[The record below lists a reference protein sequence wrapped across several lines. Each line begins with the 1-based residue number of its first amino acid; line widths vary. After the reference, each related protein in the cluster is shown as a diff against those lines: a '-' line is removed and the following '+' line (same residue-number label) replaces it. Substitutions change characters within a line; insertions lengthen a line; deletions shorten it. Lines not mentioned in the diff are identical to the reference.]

1 MTEMELRTMF
11 VDSIRAYYG
20 TERGTARHQEI
31 LDYYNSNPNLPRG
44 YKMTASAP
52 WCATTPSAIAIKL
65 GLEKIIYPE
74 CSCTRMIE
82 LYKAAGRWAEDD
94 SYTPQ
99 PGDLIMY
106 DWDDNGV
113 GDNTGEPDHVG
124 VVVRITGD
132 TIRVIE
138 GNMGSSSRVWH
149 RDIKINGRYIRGYC
163 CPDYASIADKEV
175 DNMSKFADV
184 QDGSWYAEAVNR
196 AQELGLMVGVSDDKF
211 GVGEPVT
218 REQLAAVVVRLY
230 EKLKN

>member
-1 MTEMELRTMF
+1 MTELELRTMF
-11 VDSIRAYYG
+11 VDSVRAYYG
-20 TERGTARHQEI
+20 TERGTAKHKEI

-44 YKMTASAP
+44 YKMTVNDP

-65 GLEKIIYPE
+65 GLEKIIYSE
-74 CSCTRMIE
+74 CSCTKMIE
-82 LYKAAGRWAEDD
+82 LYKAAGRWVEDD

-113 GDNTGEPDHVG
+113 GDNAGEPDHVG

-138 GNMGSSSRVWH
+138 GNMGSPSRVWH
-149 RDIKINGRYIRGYC
+149 RDIKIGGRYIRGYC
-163 CPDYASIADKEV
+163 CPDYASMSDKED
-175 DNMSKFADV
+175 DNMSKFGDV
-184 QDGSWYAEAVNR
+184 QDGSWYADSVKR
-196 AQELGLMVGVSDDKF
+196 AQELGLMVGVSEDKF

-218 REQLAAVVVRLY
+218 REQLAAVVVRLFD
-230 EKLKN
+230 KFSK